1 MFKAILDEKV
11 VSISEGDKFP
21 LLEYHY
27 IEEDS
32 KHTLEDYISTEDG
45 FVLKISERGI
55 EELKVSVRKQ
65 RDAFLE
71 GSDIKMLEDFPLTEE
86 ERESWKAYRQYLRNI
101 PESGEGWWQQ
111 SPLTYEEWKDE
122 PAL

>member
-1 MFKAILDEKV
+1 MFKAILDEKI
-11 VSISEGDKFP
+11 VSISEGDNFP

-27 IEEDS
+27 IEEDLE
-32 KHTLEDYISTEDG
+32 HTLEDYISTEDG
-45 FVLKISERGI
+45 FVLRTSERGV
-55 EELKVSVRKQ
+55 EELKVLVRNQ
-65 RDAFLE
+65 RDWLLE
-71 GSDIKMLEDFPLTEE
+71 DSDKRMLEDFPLTEV

-122 PAL
+122 LAL